1 MMISTGLMQI
11 GGALALVFVLTF
23 FILVRPQLKR
33 QQSHMNFLGSLML
46 GDHIVTCGGLIGQ
59 ITKFDR
65 GDTVHIKLSDTTH
78 VLARRSSIEERYVN
92 AS

>member
-1 MMISTGLMQI
+1 
-11 GGALALVFVLTF
+11 
-23 FILVRPQLKR
+23 
-33 QQSHMNFLGSLML
+33 ML